1 MNRLAVAEAQERI
14 NHSMVLANGI
24 LQRKCDKCKKKKT
37 LLQRASIQ
45 GAPDTVHP
53 IVYEVLR
60 SQGQP
65 LDPSTRKFMEA
76 RFGKDFSH
84 VRIYTDSKAAE
95 SANAINAIAYTM
107 GRNIVFGPGKY
118 TPHLNDGQKLIAH
131 ELTHVIQ
138 QFNHLENID
147 SKNDIIRPQDAYEHE
162 ADMAAMDAMA
172 GRTVHISPISSA
184 SIQRVAGVDD
194 AAEVSLAAVASW
206 CVTGALATI
215 AVDEIFQFGKSIW
228 KGIKFKQNWCDTLFS
243 ALYGCVFGIAG
254 GALEKMFLAEYA
266 SATGF
271 NIAQFLIKNL
281 KKWGYTQL
289 SGKLSLT
296 LVKLGC
302 NREGNTMA
310 SDDTSTSEDDTSQLA
325 SSDETS
331 TSEDDMSSA

>member
-1 MNRLAVAEAQERI
+1 
-14 NHSMVLANGI
+14 
-24 LQRKCDKCKKKKT
+24 
-37 LLQRASIQ
+37 
-45 GAPDTVHP
+45 
-53 IVYEVLR
+53 
-60 SQGQP
+60 
-65 LDPSTRKFMEA
+65 MEA

-84 VRIYTDSKAAE
+84 VLIYTDSKAAE

-118 TPHLNDGQKLIAH
+118 APHINAGQKLIAH

-147 SKNDIIRPQDAYEHE
+147 IKSDIIRPQDAYEHE

-172 GRTVHISPISSA
+172 GRTVHISPIPSA
-184 SIQRVAGVDD
+184 SIQRVAGADD
-194 AAEVSLAAVASW
+194 AAEVATLATVVSW
-206 CVTGALATI
+206 CVTGALGTI
-215 AVDEIFQFGKSIW
+215 AVDELIQFGKSIW
-228 KGIKFKQNWCDTLFS
+228 KGTKFKQNWCDTLFS

-254 GALEKMFLAEYA
+254 GAIEKMFLAEGA

-271 NIAQFLIKNL
+271 SIAQFLIRNL

-310 SDDTSTSEDDTSQLA
+310 SDDTSTLGDDTSQVANSDDTSTSGDDASQVA
-325 SSDETS
+325 SSDDTS
-331 TSEDDMSSA
+331 TSENDAVNA